1 MQRFREAP
9 TLAGPILVALL
20 LLWRRRSTSAALA
33 ESGASVGRISSDT
46 LTPTLQGLM
55 LTFLLALPAS
65 LVLWA
70 IGWALSTAQNPTEFS
85 DGAARALMTAANFL
99 LLLSTYYYLYSPGGI
114 ADRHFGWHPG
124 TVTRLR
130 KHLAGIIVV
139 CFPLYFIAISAF
151 EISSETSGGTHGLL
165 AFAAFFT
172 TLAGFAAAICH
183 PTKGAVGPALAR
195 IPDDHWM
202 RWRYIW
208 YPLAVAVPLFLAALG
223 LMGFGHTVVELSE
236 RVFLS
241 VCVLASLSIIA
252 ALARRWFLVTRYR
265 LDYAAALKLHEA
277 ARAESSAGG
286 TDEHAV
292 DDDILEPEVDLA
304 ALDSD
309 SRSLL
314 NAAMVLLALLG
325 LGSIWGQM
333 LPALGFLSNV
343 ALWNSTILLNDV
355 QTVVAITL
363 ADLLLAIIIGV
374 GGYFLGKNLPS
385 LLDIILLRQ
394 GKVSAGARYAVST
407 LTRYTIVFIATL
419 LVLEAL
425 GASWSQMGWA
435 AAALGV
441 GIGFG
446 LQEIIANFVSGLILL
461 FEQPVR
467 LGDVVTIGDAS
478 GTVSKIRMR
487 ATTIRD
493 WDNKELIVPNKEL
506 VTGRLLNWSLSDAM
520 IRVTLTVGVAYGS
533 DVDKAMALLR
543 EAADENKN
551 VVAEPEPRVIFDEF
565 GDNSLM
571 LNLRAYIADLDQ
583 RFPTITALHSAVD
596 RKFRA
601 AGIVIA
607 FPQQDVHHYPG
618 DRMPEIETS
627 RTKDPT

>member
-1 MQRFREAP
+1 
-9 TLAGPILVALL
+9 
-20 LLWRRRSTSAALA
+20 
-33 ESGASVGRISSDT
+33 
-46 LTPTLQGLM
+46 M

-130 KHLAGIIVV
+130 KHLAGVIVV

-314 NAAMVLLALLG
+314 NAAMVLLALL
-325 LGSIWGQM
+325 
-333 LPALGFLSNV
+333 
-343 ALWNSTILLNDV
+343 
-355 QTVVAITL
+355 
-363 ADLLLAIIIGV
+363 
-374 GGYFLGKNLPS
+374 
-385 LLDIILLRQ
+385 
-394 GKVSAGARYAVST
+394 
-407 LTRYTIVFIATL
+407 
-419 LVLEAL
+419 
-425 GASWSQMGWA
+425 
-435 AAALGV
+435 
-441 GIGFG
+441 
-446 LQEIIANFVSGLILL
+446 
-461 FEQPVR
+461 
-467 LGDVVTIGDAS
+467 
-478 GTVSKIRMR
+478 
-487 ATTIRD
+487 
-493 WDNKELIVPNKEL
+493 
-506 VTGRLLNWSLSDAM
+506 
-520 IRVTLTVGVAYGS
+520 
-533 DVDKAMALLR
+533 
-543 EAADENKN
+543 
-551 VVAEPEPRVIFDEF
+551 
-565 GDNSLM
+565 
-571 LNLRAYIADLDQ
+571 
-583 RFPTITALHSAVD
+583 
-596 RKFRA
+596 
-601 AGIVIA
+601 
-607 FPQQDVHHYPG
+607 
-618 DRMPEIETS
+618 
-627 RTKDPT
+627 